1 MANVTIHCDT
11 EGADIRYTVNQEG
24 SPENGTLYEAP
35 FTASEGDVIRA
46 IGIKEGMENSQ
57 VAEVT
62 ISQIGDDIMTRYHVD
77 FTKDGE
83 TYNGSCTGIGSINT
97 ITDKYITAQLIF
109 DVTGTGP
116 LRITPNY
123 QSPMVYGM
131 LFNFSLTANGDT
143 IEGQFLVYK
152 DELSKDS
159 VSSVSF
165 TGPSASDG
173 TLTGMDVY
181 VIG

>member
-11 EGADIRYTVNQEG
+11 EGADIRYTINQEG

-46 IGIKEGMENSQ
+46 IGMKEGMENSQ

-62 ISQIGDDIMTRYHVD
+62 ISQMEDTMTRYHVD
-77 FTKDGE
+77 FEDVGGNYTG
-83 TYNGSCTGIGSINT
+83 TCSGIGSICT
-97 ITDKYITAQLIF
+97 VADKFITAQLLF
-109 DVTGTGP
+109 DVTGAGT
-116 LRITPNY
+116 LRINPNY
-123 QSPMVYGM
+123 VSPMVYGM
-131 LFNFSLTANGDT
+131 IFNFSLTANGDI
-143 IEGQFLVYK
+143 IEGQFIVYN
-152 DELSKDS
+152 DGGDS
-159 VSSVSF
+159 VVSISF

>member
-11 EGADIRYTVNQEG
+11 EGAEIRYTVNQEG

-35 FTASEGDVIRA
+35 FSASEGDVIRA
-46 IGIKEGMENSQ
+46 IGMKEGMENSQ

-62 ISQIGDDIMTRYHVD
+62 ISQMEDEVTRYHVD

-83 TYNGSCTGIGSINT
+83 TYNGSCAGIGSINT
-97 ITDKYITAQLIF
+97 ITDKIITAQLLF
-109 DVTGTGP
+109 NVVGAGT
-116 LRITPNY
+116 LKITPTY
-123 QSPMVYGM
+123 ISPMDYGTP
-131 LFNFSLTANGDT
+131 FNFSLTTNGDT

-152 DELSKDS
+152 DELAKDS

-165 TGPSASDG
+165 TGPSVSVG

-181 VIG
+181 VF